1 MFLVKTLSK
10 NKLGILSR
18 QILYVQS
25 NSWDL
30 NQHQPDD
37 VFEIWVRELYSSS
50 SILISH
56 STLAIYQQE
65 IHQIR
70 FMKANFP
77 CVFA

>member
-30 NQHQPDD
+30 NQHRPDD
-37 VFEIWVRELYSSS
+37 VFEIWVRELYS

-77 CVFA
+77 SVFA